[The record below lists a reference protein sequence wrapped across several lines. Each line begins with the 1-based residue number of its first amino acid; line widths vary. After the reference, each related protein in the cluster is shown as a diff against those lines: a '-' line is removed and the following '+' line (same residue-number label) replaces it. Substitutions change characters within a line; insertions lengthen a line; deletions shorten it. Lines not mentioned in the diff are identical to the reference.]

1 MATKVFN
8 VSGGMY
14 SGAAF
19 SAFESRMYGS
29 AVASADS
36 MKVTAGAGTNLSI
49 SAGDIIIA
57 NNSDFGYRAQLT
69 SATTVSTPAVP
80 TVSGYSRYDAI
91 VAYIDLSVTP
101 DTSKVD
107 NINAGILKFKSVSG
121 TAGTNP
127 TTTSADNNIASSIG
141 AANPY
146 VVLAY
151 VLVPANATAA
161 TSFTI
166 TDNRKVAKVDLVI
179 STTDIGE
186 GAPLPTG
193 TLYGVYEE

>member
-36 MKVTAGAGTNLSI
+36 MKITAGSGTNLSI

-161 TSFTI
+161 T
-166 TDNRKVAKVDLVI
+166 DNRKVAKVDLVI

>member
-36 MKVTAGAGTNLSI
+36 MKVTAGTGTNLSI
-49 SAGDIIIA
+49 SAGDVIIA
-57 NNSDFGYRAQLT
+57 NSSDFGYRAQLT
-69 SATTVSTPAVP
+69 AATTVSTPAVP
-80 TVSGYSRYDAI
+80 TVSGYSRYDAV

-107 NINAGILKFKSVSG
+107 NINAGVLKFKSVAG

-151 VLVPANATAA
+151 VRVPANASAA
-161 TSFTI
+161 TAFTI
-166 TDNRKVAKVDLVI
+166 TDNRKVAKVDLVV

-193 TLYGVYEE
+193 TLYGVYEG

>member
-36 MKVTAGAGTNLSI
+36 MKVTAGSGTNLSI

-127 TTTSADNNIASSIG
+127 TTASADNNIASSIG

>member
-36 MKVTAGAGTNLSI
+36 MKVSAGTGTNLSI

-57 NNSDFGYRAQLT
+57 NNSDYGYRAQLT
-69 SATTVSTPAVP
+69 TATSVSTPAVP

-101 DTSKVD
+101 DTTKVD

-127 TTTSADNNIASSIG
+127 TTASADNNIASSIG

-161 TSFTI
+161 TAFTI
-166 TDNRKVAKVDLVI
+166 IDNRKVAKVDLVI

>member
-36 MKVTAGAGTNLSI
+36 MKVTAGTGTNLSI

-127 TTTSADNNIASSIG
+127 TTASADNNIASSIG

>member
-1 MATKVFN
+1 MSTKVFN
-8 VSGGMY
+8 ISGGMY

-19 SAFESRMYGS
+19 SAFDARMYGS
-29 AVASADS
+29 AVASAYS
-36 MKVTAGAGTNLSI
+36 MKVSAGTGLNLSI
-49 SAGDIIIA
+49 AAGDAIIA
-57 NNSDFGYRAQLT
+57 NNADYGFRVQLT
-69 SATTVSTPAVP
+69 TPTTVSSPAVP

-91 VAYIDLSVTP
+91 VAYVDVSVAP

-107 NINAGILKFKSVSG
+107 NIDAGILKFKAVAG
-121 TAGTNP
+121 TAGTSP
-127 TTTSADNNIASSIG
+127 TTASADNNIPSSIG

-146 VVLAY
+146 IILAY

-161 TSFTI
+161 SAFTI
-166 TDNRKVAKVDLVI
+166 VDKRKVAKVDLVL

-186 GAPLPTG
+186 GSPLPTG

>member
-36 MKVTAGAGTNLSI
+36 MKVTAGTGTNLSI
-49 SAGDIIIA
+49 SAGDVIIA
-57 NNSDFGYRAQLT
+57 NSSDFGYRAQLT
-69 SATTVSTPAVP
+69 SAITVSTPAVP
-80 TVSGYSRYDAI
+80 TVSGYSRYDAV

-101 DTSKVD
+101 DTTKVD
-107 NINAGILKFKSVSG
+107 NINAGILKFKSVAG

-127 TTTSADNNIASSIG
+127 TTASADNNIASSIG

-161 TSFTI
+161 TAFTI

>member
-36 MKVTAGAGTNLSI
+36 MKVSAGTGTNLSI

-57 NNSDFGYRAQLT
+57 NNSDYGYRAQLT
-69 SATTVSTPAVP
+69 TATSVSTPAVP

-107 NINAGILKFKSVSG
+107 NIDAGVLKFKSVSG

-127 TTTSADNNIASSIG
+127 TTASADNNIAGSIG

-161 TSFTI
+161 TAFTI
-166 TDNRKVAKVDLVI
+166 IDNRKVAKVDLVI

>member
-36 MKVTAGAGTNLSI
+36 MKVTAGTGTNLSI
-49 SAGDIIIA
+49 SAGDVIIA
-57 NNSDFGYRAQLT
+57 NSSDFGYRAQLT
-69 SATTVSTPAVP
+69 AATTVSTPVVP
-80 TVSGYSRYDAI
+80 TVSGYSRYDAV

-107 NINAGILKFKSVSG
+107 NVNAGILKFKSVSG

-127 TTTSADNNIASSIG
+127 TTASADNNIASSIG

-161 TSFTI
+161 TAFTI

>member
-36 MKVTAGAGTNLSI
+36 MKVSAGTGTNLSI
-49 SAGDIIIA
+49 SAGDVIIA
-57 NNSDFGYRAQLT
+57 NSSDYGYRAQLT
-69 SATTVSTPAVP
+69 TATSVSTPAVP

-107 NINAGILKFKSVSG
+107 NIDAGVLKFKSVSG

-127 TTTSADNNIASSIG
+127 TTASADNNIAGSIG

-161 TSFTI
+161 TAFTI
-166 TDNRKVAKVDLVI
+166 IDNRKVAKVDLVI

>member
-8 VSGGMY
+8 ISGGMY

-36 MKVTAGAGTNLSI
+36 MKVTAGSGLNLNI
-49 SAGDIIIA
+49 AEGDIIIA
-57 NNSDFGYRAQLT
+57 NSSDYGYRAQLT
-69 SATTVSTPAVP
+69 ATTTVAVSAVP

-91 VAYIDLSVTP
+91 VAYIDLSITP
-101 DTSKVD
+101 DTSRVD
-107 NINAGILKFKSVSG
+107 NVDAGILKFKAVAG

-127 TTTSADNNIASSIG
+127 TTASADNNIASSIG

-151 VLVPANATAA
+151 VLVPANASAA
-161 TSFTI
+161 SSFTI
-166 TDNRKVAKVDLVI
+166 TDNRTVAKVSLVA
-179 STTDIGE
+179 STTDIEE
-186 GAPLPTG
+186 GSPLPTG
-193 TLYGVYEE
+193 TIYGVYEE